1 MIRRAHLVSGLLL
14 LGSACTKYEPR
25 PLAPENSAAAWASR
39 SLSDTA
45 LARVTGRASPDSA
58 WTVTELVQAAWY
70 YRPEL
75 EAARG
80 AWRTAQAA
88 EITAGMRPQPGV
100 AAVGE
105 YADAGPVE
113 SPWGVALT
121 LTIPIELGGKRGA
134 RLAAARARTLQAEL
148 ETRTVAWNLASDVRT
163 AALSSMQSDSTVDA
177 WRKRV
182 ELSNRLMQQVERL
195 FDAGSVTRATLEQ
208 ATVNARLTTREWRS
222 AQGTAVA
229 ARSSVAR
236 HVGVPVPAMRDVRF
250 TGDGERGCAWTD
262 ELTLEDLRA
271 MALRRRYEMG
281 SALAAYAVREG
292 ELRIAVANQYPD
304 LQLTPGWAWDQGL
317 NRWILGLALPQLL
330 LNRNKG
336 PIAEAVARRAMEGS
350 NVEAVQQLILAEV
363 DAALADCAASRATL
377 DAAAALMEALH
388 VRERSVRA
396 AFDRGEVTQ
405 FEGLSLALAL
415 AEAEAELQRAT
426 LTRIVLGSQLSR
438 VTGLWSR
445 STSDSLADPLSWPAA
460 SAIVARSDQ

>member
-1 MIRRAHLVSGLLL
+1 
-14 LGSACTKYEPR
+14 
-25 PLAPENSAAAWASR
+25 
-39 SLSDTA
+39 
-45 LARVTGRASPDSA
+45 
-58 WTVTELVQAAWY
+58 
-70 YRPEL
+70 
-75 EAARG
+75 
-80 AWRTAQAA
+80 
-88 EITAGMRPQPGV
+88 
-100 AAVGE
+100 
-105 YADAGPVE
+105 
-113 SPWGVALT
+113 
-121 LTIPIELGGKRGA
+121 
-134 RLAAARARTLQAEL
+134 
-148 ETRTVAWNLASDVRT
+148 
-163 AALSSMQSDSTVDA
+163 
-177 WRKRV
+177 
-182 ELSNRLMQQVERL
+182 
-195 FDAGSVTRATLEQ
+195 
-208 ATVNARLTTREWRS
+208 
-222 AQGTAVA
+222 
-229 ARSSVAR
+229 
-236 HVGVPVPAMRDVRF
+236 
-250 TGDGERGCAWTD
+250 
-262 ELTLEDLRA
+262 

-363 DAALADCAASRATL
+363 DAAVADCAASRATL

-460 SAIVARSDQ
+460 SAIVRSRARRRNAIRRVRWLYTPRRGSWAGSQRRATRMSSVVMTSTVSWVSARSGAENQMNVTLVMAPVTPASISAARR